1 MPRPKPPEPL
11 IGRSVRMSATNWAKF
26 DKLGG
31 AEWLRHITTR
41 SYNNH
46 VTADKI
52 VRNRNVR
59 IDRAA
64 GMLINDIA
72 AKHGISWR
80 TVIRILK

>member
-1 MPRPKPPEPL
+1 MPRPKPLEPL
-11 IGRSVRMSATNWAKF
+11 IARSVRQSATNWKKF

-31 AEWLRHITTR
+31 AEWLRHVTTR
-41 SYNNH
+41 SYNNM

-52 VRNRNVR
+52 LRNRNVR

-64 GMLINDIA
+64 GMQINAIA